1 MKGRKYRNEEE
12 EGGRARGVFEGCG
25 ERWEESWDS
34 LRVGVEADGSG
45 ARIEESGRGGGIA
58 GEKRRSEIAEAMS
71 C

>member
-1 MKGRKYRNEEE
+1 ME

-25 ERWEESWDS
+25 ERWEESWES

-45 ARIEESGRGGGIA
+45 GRIEESGRGGGIA